1 MSNLDKKYSIR
12 LDLINNIQNENMKF
26 SLSDNETSDFYIE
39 ITKSMKKIDLTNK
52 TVRLYVVKPNK
63 NVIYTEI
70 TLYTEGNKPNVFYC
84 DLPNNFKNVKG
95 SYCAQILIEDIITGE
110 KVVTPSKFSYTV
122 ESDIISEE
130 SGIIDTE
137 ENKNILDSILSDLA
151 DLKANKVRINDTT
164 PGSNTTYSSNKI
176 ESIKEDLSSQI
187 SAIGGS
193 GGSSGGMTSEQT
205 QQLSAAYEHSQ
216 STHAPSN
223 AEANVQSDWN
233 VIDRN
238 SDAYIANKPTNVS
251 EFANDANYTTKTY
264 VDTAIE
270 NIEITGGGEVDLS
283 GYVTKETGN
292 ANQITFTDGQTFQE
306 KLEAGLLKGE
316 QGEKGDTGEQG
327 QDGLTTAISVN
338 GSSYK
343 HENGIIT
350 LPDYPTVPTKTS
362 ELTNDSDFVNSTF
375 VANKIAEAQ
384 LGGDNAEIDL
394 SRYATKDDIP
404 TKTSQ
409 LINDSNFATTTEMSD
424 AINNY
429 LANNPITIDNMWTD
443 LVEG

>member
-12 LDLINNIQNENMKF
+12 LDLINNIRNENMKF

-95 SYCAQILIEDIITGE
+95 SYYAQILIEDIITGE

-137 ENKNILDSILSDLA
+137 ENKNILDSILSELTE
-151 DLKANKVRINDTT
+151 LKANKITINDASASATT
-164 PGSNTTYSSNKI
+164 VYSGNKI
-176 ESIKEDLSSQI
+176 EKIKEELSSQI

-193 GGSSGGMTSEQT
+193 GGSSGGMTFEQI

-216 STHAPSN
+216 STHAASN

-233 VIDRN
+233 VIDTN

-251 EFANDANYTTKTY
+251 EFTNDANYATETY
-264 VDTAIE
+264 VDTAIK
-270 NIEITGGGEVDLS
+270 NIGITGGG
-283 GYVTKETGN
+283 N
-292 ANQITFTDGQTFQE
+292 
-306 KLEAGLLKGE
+306 
-316 QGEKGDTGEQG
+316 
-327 QDGLTTAISVN
+327 ISV
-338 GSSYK
+338 SYDE
-343 HENGIIT
+343 ENEELAIIEGNISY
-350 LPDYPTVPTKTS
+350 DEENE
-362 ELTNDSDFVNSTF
+362 ELTIV
-375 VANKIAEAQ
+375 
-384 LGGDNAEIDL
+384 
-394 SRYATKDDIP
+394 
-404 TKTSQ
+404 
-409 LINDSNFATTTEMSD
+409 
-424 AINNY
+424 
-429 LANNPITIDNMWTD
+429 
-443 LVEG
+443 